1 MSASQGRSGGRTFLL
16 VIAWLWVLAPFGYG
30 VVELVRKVVVL
41 FGG

>member
-1 MSASQGRSGGRTFLL
+1 MSTAESRTGRRTVLL

-30 VVELVRKVVVL
+30 VVELIRKVVSL

>member
-1 MSASQGRSGGRTFLL
+1 MTSAEGRSNGRTVLL
-16 VIAWLWVLAPFGYG
+16 AIAWLWVLAPFAYG